1 MARGLCTLTG
11 VVHCKA
17 AFTNSLQYLK
27 FVYHFTTISKHFHM
41 YSIIYLLLT
50 RMNPG
55 EQAVSYYPNWT
66 GVESTTKWL
75 NSMPHTIVAAK
86 SQIQTVTR
94 AYDWVQVVF
103 TTPQSLNEDNKLL
116 FLSSGRGWEGHNVLY
131 TPGCQPG
138 PELYKERQHAS
149 RGMLLLPVSILPQ
162 LTPATLHLR
171 LMHDSQFFSVSPH
184 HVSWGRQERTWAMF

>member
-1 MARGLCTLTG
+1 MRDGLFRKYLEREISEFSAQLPAHVGAGAEDDMGTYYLQRSLRSSAMARGLCTLTG

-27 FVYHFTTISKHFHM
+27 FVYHFTTISKHSHM

-94 AYDWVQVVF
+94 AYD
-103 TTPQSLNEDNKLL
+103 
-116 FLSSGRGWEGHNVLY
+116 
-131 TPGCQPG
+131 
-138 PELYKERQHAS
+138 
-149 RGMLLLPVSILPQ
+149 
-162 LTPATLHLR
+162 
-171 LMHDSQFFSVSPH
+171 
-184 HVSWGRQERTWAMF
+184 